1 MAPPRKGNLHQWKHP
16 FDADYPFEAVLSG
29 SWQPVKHI
37 EVSSG
42 KTTLHFMD
50 TQQIQTP
57 LSSSSD
63 IRIGSRKATS
73 SDCSNFL
80 RSRMDISMLL
90 GFRHH
95 DDNSYQFS
103 PIPMWI
109 DARINSIHRQPHD
122 KSDKCLCQFYVNF
135 YDDQGSLGTEMK
147 TLSKED
153 NVIGIDQIFILQ
165 RLQHNTSE
173 GFLKENK
180 NCEVK
185 PYRWD
190 FSEDCSSLSQSRLIL
205 GKFLSDLSWF
215 VMTSFLKK
223 VSFSIQS
230 FQNKIVYQVMGNDTE
245 VTSPFLINVVNFKL
259 KNGSLVPI
267 ISQFDAMHDYDEEED
282 EVKLIPSNEIGSVRR
297 SKRRN
302 VQPERYVGCAVEKLE
317 VGNFRTWPYK
327 RGTYVKKNENSCS
340 DSDSDSDSE
349 EDDSESD
356 EKVNKVEKT
365 DEVKL
370 GDAEQ
375 NDHGDEISS
384 KYDHLT
390 NDILQKA
397 KENGADALNLDP
409 CNDQSAI
416 SCTEEVD
423 DNVTL
428 GRYYSYCRE
437 KLKRK
442 QFDRGLNDI
451 DFGNKWEGI
460 HFKKG
465 AQTKRFHWTNI
476 SQVHDEQ
483 RHKGSRTL
491 NANASKEIIDTYM
504 KNFDSLPTE
513 EEKNVNEPWQETS
526 KLEQKEDEKIPKSDD
541 EEEESPENLNALWEE
556 LDTALTSSYLL
567 NGNEGSKAAEVSP
580 DTEKESKETCEHDF
594 RLDEEIGIYCTRC
607 GFVKTAIRDI
617 SQPIMENPKWHKEKK
632 QSSGK
637 DKEEK
642 SEQNVDEVDNKDLFP
657 THANDLDE
665 PISKENE
672 NVWELIPELKEK
684 MHAHQKKAFEFLW
697 QNIAGSTE
705 PARMKEN
712 SETSGGCVISHAPGA
727 GKTFLIISFLVS
739 YLKLFPGKK
748 PLVLAPKTTLYTWR
762 KEFKKW
768 KVPVPVYLI
777 HARQTSRHLTTLKP
791 TILPG
796 FPKPTSDVK
805 HVLDCINKIQKWN
818 SHPSVLVMG
827 YTSFFSLMRSEES
840 KFEHRKYMAK
850 ALRENPGILILD
862 EGHNPRSTKS
872 RLRKCLMKL
881 PTELRILLSG
891 TLFQNN
897 FCEYF
902 NTLCLARPKFVHEVL
917 HELDSKYRRK
927 GEMVNKAPHLLEARA
942 RKFFLDN
949 IEKKINSDIDE
960 EKMLGLHMLRKITT
974 SFIDVYDSGNSS
986 DTLPGLQIYTLLMNT
1001 SDEQHEIIQKLQKK
1015 MAKSSSYLLEVELLI
1030 TLGSIHP
1037 WLIKTAAACAAKFFP
1052 DEELKK
1058 LETSKFNLRKGS
1070 KVRFVL
1076 SLISRVVKKE
1086 KVLIFC
1092 HNLAP
1097 IRFLIEL
1104 FEKYFQWLNGKE
1116 ILLLTGELDLFER
1129 GKVIDKFEDP
1139 RGSSKVL
1146 LASINACAEGISLT
1160 AASRVIF
1167 LDSEWNPSKTKQA
1180 IARAFRPGQQKM
1192 VYVYQLLTTG
1202 SMEEDKFRRTTWKEW
1217 ISCMI
1222 FSQEFVEDPSKW
1234 QAEKIEDNILREM
1247 VEEDKSKA
1255 IHMIMKNEKA
1265 STT

>member
-1 MAPPRKGNLHQWKHP
+1 MAPPKKRNLHQWKHP
-16 FDADYPFEAVLSG
+16 FDSDYPFEAVLSG
-29 SWQPVKHI
+29 SWQPVKLI

-50 TQQIQTP
+50 TRQIQTP
-57 LSSSSD
+57 LTSSSD
-63 IRIGSRKATS
+63 IRIGSRKAAS

-80 RSRMDISMLL
+80 RSGIDISILL
-90 GFRHH
+90 GFCHH

-122 KSDKCLCQFYVNF
+122 ESDKCSCQFYVNF

-147 TLSKED
+147 TLSKKD
-153 NVIGIDQIFILQ
+153 NAIGIDQIFILQ

-173 GFLKENK
+173 GLLKENN

-190 FSEDCSSLSQSRLIL
+190 SSEDCSSLSQTRLIL

-223 VSFSIQS
+223 VSFSIRS
-230 FQNKIVYQVMGNDTE
+230 FQNKLVYQVMGNDTD
-245 VTSPFLINVVNFKL
+245 VTSPFLIDVVNFNL

-267 ISQFDAMHDYDEEED
+267 ISQFDAFHDYDGEED
-282 EVKLIPSNEIGSVRR
+282 EASPMQTNEIGGLRR
-297 SKRRN
+297 SRRRN
-302 VQPERYVGCAVEKLE
+302 VQPERYIGCAVEKLA

-327 RGTYVKKNENSCS
+327 RGTYVKRNDNSSS
-340 DSDSDSDSE
+340 DSDSDSDSNSESE

-356 EKVNKVEKT
+356 EKVNEAEKT
-365 DEVKL
+365 NEVKL

-375 NDHGDEISS
+375 NDHGDEISL

-390 NDILQKA
+390 DDIVEA
-397 KENGADALNLDP
+397 KNNGADVLNSDP

-416 SCTEEVD
+416 SCVKEVD
-423 DNVTL
+423 DNATL

-437 KLKRK
+437 KNLKRK
-442 QFDRGLNDI
+442 QFDHDLDDI

-460 HFKKG
+460 CFKNG
-465 AQTKRFHWTNI
+465 AQTKRFRWTNI
-476 SQVHDEQ
+476 NQVHDEQ
-483 RHKGSRTL
+483 RHKGSRMY
-491 NANASKEIIDTYM
+491 ADASKEMIDTYM

-526 KLEQKEDEKIPKSDD
+526 KLEPREEEKTSKSDD
-541 EEEESPENLNALWEE
+541 EEEESPENLEALWQEMN
-556 LDTALTSSYLL
+556 TALTSSYLL
-567 NGNEGSKAAEVSP
+567 IGNEDSNAAEVSA

-594 RLDEEIGIYCTRC
+594 RLEDEIGIYCTRC

-617 SQPIMENPKWHKEKK
+617 SEPIMENPKWHKEEK
-632 QSSGK
+632 QCSGE
-637 DKEEK
+637 DKPEPKVE
-642 SEQNVDEVDNKDLFP
+642 EVDNKDLFL
-657 THANDLDE
+657 TRANDLDE
-665 PISKENE
+665 PISTENE
-672 NVWELIPELKEK
+672 NVWELIPELKEQ

-697 QNIAGSTE
+697 RNIAGSME
-705 PARMKEN
+705 PALMKEN

-739 YLKLFPGKK
+739 YLKLFPGKR

-768 KVPVPVYLI
+768 KIPVPVYLI
-777 HARQTSRHLTTLKP
+777 HARQSSRDLTTLKS

-796 FPKPTSDVK
+796 VPKPTSGVK

-827 YTSFFSLMRSEES
+827 YTSFFSLMRSEET

-872 RLRKCLMKL
+872 RLRKCLMKV

-902 NTLCLARPKFVHEVL
+902 NTLSLARPKFVHEVL
-917 HELDSKYRRK
+917 HELDSKYRRN
-927 GEMVNKAPHLLEARA
+927 GEIMKKAPHLLEARA

-960 EKMLGLHMLRKITT
+960 EKMFGLNLLRKMTT
-974 SFIDVYDSGNSS
+974 GFIDVYDSGNSS

-1001 SDEQHEIIQKLQKK
+1001 NDEQHEIIQKLQKK

-1037 WLIKTAAACAAKFFP
+1037 WLIKTAAACAAKFFT

-1058 LETSKFNLRKGS
+1058 LETSKFDLRKGS

-1076 SLISRVVKKE
+1076 SLISRVVKNE

-1104 FEKYFQWLNGKE
+1104 FEKYFQWQNGKE
-1116 ILLLTGELDLFER
+1116 VLLLTGELDLFER

-1202 SMEEDKFRRTTWKEW
+1202 SMEEDKFRRTIWKEW

-1222 FSQEFVEDPSKW
+1222 FSQEFVENPSKW
-1234 QAEKIEDNILREM
+1234 QTEKIEDDILREM